1 MLFSSYSEV
10 DVETDVHEIT
20 EIPTELDASLQETSL
35 EQQAAAAIETDNGSL
50 LGATHNTS
58 VTLRGAKCEG
68 HIYRV
73 YYRKV
78 QVRNCGLY
86 HIVIGRLV
94 ILHVVSRI
102 RVSLLAIQILI

>member
-1 MLFSSYSEV
+1 LLFSSYSEV

-68 HIYRV
+68 QLLSQQHI
-73 YYRKV
+73 
-78 QVRNCGLY
+78 Q
-86 HIVIGRLV
+86 
-94 ILHVVSRI
+94 
-102 RVSLLAIQILI
+102 SLLQESSNANGSISLEAKKK

>member
-1 MLFSSYSEV
+1 LLFSSYSEV

-78 QVRNCGLY
+78 QMPMEVFPWKQKKNDD
-86 HIVIGRLV
+86 GRLSV
-94 ILHVVSRI
+94 QGFVP
-102 RVSLLAIQILI
+102 LLTI